1 MSPPIRINILEAFV
15 LRIVALVFLQ
25 KLSELHRET
34 AFREHKKDHLPE
46 IAFKNAVLLNSN
58 YFLKIN
64 F

>member
-46 IAFKNAVLLNSN
+46 ITFKNAVLLNSN
-58 YFLKIN
+58 IFLKTN